1 MTATGGTEP
10 GLASL
15 ARTRHGLPACAGG
28 TDTESSILISADF
41 DLVMVSRSIEKLYGR
56 PMQEFLGHK
65 CFRQFEHRNTIC
77 PHCPGVIAMRTGK
90 PCDAVTEGIR
100 ENGTHFT
107 CRVRAYPVQG
117 PRRTSAGFLEVVED
131 VSDRMCPEEIARFDR
146 DLLKALGTA
155 SHIQRALRLG
165 LEYGLQVEGIDS
177 GCVFLANLT
186 TQGRELVA
194 QVGFSSEAL
203 DALAFAET
211 EPRTLAA
218 RDSFKMILALPIL
231 YGGQLVATMFLA
243 STVASALTPAARAL
257 CEGLAVLLSTTIA
270 RIKAEQ
276 RRGDAVADLDTFIRL
291 APLPAWCLDN
301 QARVTIWNDAAEAAF
316 GWRASEVFQRFPP
329 FVPEGI
335 EERFATLLQP
345 HPPTGRP
352 VVIDL
357 RCVKRDGH
365 PIDIRMFAA
374 PCRDSLGNSAQTL
387 VMAETLLGNSLVPTS
402 GEQLDKCEVGARSD
416 MQELDQESFG
426 GARQAR
432 SELARILR
440 SIAAQISEAPEPDD
454 QEVVA
459 LTCSAIEAGGG
470 TVRIECPPGGGV
482 ALHLQI
488 PNALACT
495 DRVPPRVLAIQTD
508 EGGRGDLRLALEE
521 SPVTLTVCMSGEEG
535 IQLAQEAT
543 KAGLP
548 PDVVLVDLVMPDATS
563 GLDVA
568 AKLRKIAPGAR
579 MIVTGDSSILGYERF
594 GFVAAL
600 SRPYSLEAVNAAMST
615 AIGRELECG
624 SRAAHV
630 ARAYSP

>member
-65 CFRQFEHRNTIC
+65 CYRQFEHRNTVC
-77 PHCPGVIAMRTGK
+77 PHCPGVVAMRTGK

-100 ENGTHFT
+100 ENGPHFT

-117 PRRTSAGFLEVVED
+117 PRRTSAGFLEVIED
-131 VSDRMCPEEIARFDR
+131 VSDRTGSEEIARFDL

-155 SHIQRALRLG
+155 SHIRRALRLG

-177 GCVFLANLT
+177 GCVFLTNLT
-186 TQGRELVA
+186 TQSRELVA
-194 QVGFSSEAL
+194 QVGFSSEVL
-203 DALAFAET
+203 NTLAFAET

-218 RDSFKMILALPIL
+218 SNGLKMILALPIL
-231 YGGQLVATMFLA
+231 YGGQLAATMFLA
-243 STVASALTPAARAL
+243 STVASALTSTARAL

-270 RIKAEQ
+270 RINAEQ
-276 RRGDAVADLDTFIRL
+276 RRGDAVADLDAFIRL

-335 EERFATLLQP
+335 EERFAALLQP

-357 RCVKRDGH
+357 CCIKRDGR

-374 PCRDSLGNSAQTL
+374 PCRDALGNSSKTL
-387 VMAETLLGNSLVPTS
+387 VMAQTLLGSGLAPTS
-402 GEQLDKCEVGARSD
+402 GEQLDKSEVSAWSD
-416 MQELDQESFG
+416 TQELDQESFG
-426 GARQAR
+426 DALQAGP
-432 SELARILR
+432 ELARILR
-440 SIAAQISEAPEPDD
+440 SIAAQISEAPKPDD

-470 TVRIECPPGGGV
+470 SVSIECPPGGGV
-482 ALHLQI
+482 ALHLHI
-488 PNALACT
+488 PHDSACT
-495 DRVPPRVLAIQTD
+495 DRVPLRVLAIQTD
-508 EGGRGDLRLALEE
+508 ERGRDDLRLALEE
-521 SPVTLTVCMSGEEG
+521 SLVMLTLCMCGEEG

-548 PDVVLVDLVMPDATS
+548 PDVVVVDLVMRDATS

-579 MIVTGDSSILGYERF
+579 MILTGDSSILGYERF

-630 ARAYSP
+630 ARPYSP